1 MAKVSKRDRKASPL
15 RVQAARRGAASGPL
29 TRRVGIVMGSSSD
42 METMMETVGVLKEFG
57 IGFDVDVVSAHRSP
71 LLAQRYARAVQ
82 KKGYEIIIA
91 GAGGAAAL
99 PGFMASLTTLPVI
112 GIPVVDNALGG
123 EDAPLHSMV
132 QMPGGVPVAVAGV
145 GKVGAKNAAFLAIE
159 ILALKDSAL
168 VEKLRQYRV
177 RLAEEVKQR
186 AKEVRKRVLGKKG
199 I

>member
-1 MAKVSKRDRKASPL
+1 MAKGSKRDRKASPL
-15 RVQAARRGAASGPL
+15 RAQV

-42 METMMETVGVLKEFG
+42 METMMEAVRVLKEFG

-71 LLAQRYARAVQ
+71 LLAHRYARAVQ

-112 GIPVVDNALGG
+112 GVPVVDNALGG
-123 EDAPLHSMV
+123 EDALHSMV

-145 GKVGAKNAAFLAIE
+145 GKVGAKNAALLAVE
-159 ILALKDSAL
+159 ILALRDSAL

-177 RLAEEVKQR
+177 RLAEEVRQR
-186 AKEVRKRVLGKKG
+186 AREVKKRILRKKG
-199 I
+199 T

>member
-1 MAKVSKRDRKASPL
+1 MAKGSKRDRKASPL
-15 RVQAARRGAASGPL
+15 RVQAA
-29 TRRVGIVMGSSSD
+29 RRVGIVMGSSSD

-57 IGFDVDVVSAHRSP
+57 VGFDVDVVSAHRSP
-71 LLAQRYARAVQ
+71 LLAQRYARDVQ

-112 GIPVVDNALGG
+112 GVPVVDNALGG
-123 EDAPLHSMV
+123 EDALHSMV

-145 GKVGAKNAAFLAIE
+145 GKVGAKNAALLAVE
-159 ILALKDSAL
+159 ILALRDSAL
-168 VEKLRQYRV
+168 TEKLCQYRV

-186 AKEVRKRVLGKKG
+186 AKEVKKKILRKKG
-199 I
+199 T

>member
-1 MAKVSKRDRKASPL
+1 MAKGSKRDRKASPL
-15 RVQAARRGAASGPL
+15 RVQAA
-29 TRRVGIVMGSSSD
+29 RRVGIVMGSSSD

-57 IGFDVDVVSAHRSP
+57 VGFDVDVVSAHRSP
-71 LLAQRYARAVQ
+71 LLAQRYARDVQ

-112 GIPVVDNALGG
+112 GVPVVDNALGG
-123 EDAPLHSMV
+123 EDALHSMV

-145 GKVGAKNAAFLAIE
+145 GKVGAKNAALLAVE
-159 ILALKDSAL
+159 ILALRDSAL
-168 VEKLRQYRV
+168 TEKLRQYRV

-199 I
+199 T

>member
-1 MAKVSKRDRKASPL
+1 MAKRLKRNVK
-15 RVQAARRGAASGPL
+15 
-29 TRRVGIVMGSSSD
+29 VGIVMGSGSD

-71 LLAQRYARAVQ
+71 LLAQRYAKNVQ

-112 GIPVVDNALGG
+112 GVPVVDNALGG
-123 EDAPLHSMV
+123 EDALHSMV

-145 GKVGAKNAAFLAIE
+145 GKVGAKNAALLAVE
-159 ILALKDSAL
+159 ILALRDSAL
-168 VEKLRQYRV
+168 TEKLRQYRV
-177 RLAEEVKQR
+177 RLAGEVKQR
-186 AKEVRKRVLGKKG
+186 AKEVKKRILRKKG
-199 I
+199 T